1 MEVVF
6 ELCGFPH
13 FFECIVCEYFFGVHR
28 SKQEH
33 EPEESR
39 AEYLSHFSICA
50 LRTCFSSQHG
60 IIGADGFA
68 LSLHGVCTCWSC
80 EPLLVVD
87 HLVAKRCEVLKYHL
101 RQMFDILEEKAKNSV
116 DIGLQE
122 LEERQALKWL
132 LSAEDAAALGG
143 VVKGS
148 SQSPLFSGFWS
159 QARLHRIAHHIYLAL
174 LESVV
179 ASFAGKTL
187 DGSLNGFFWRMLR
200 SREFHVCDPRHVR
213 TFFFFD
219 CRVLQGDCPK
229 SSSFTGPVTVR

>member
-1 MEVVF
+1 M
-6 ELCGFPH
+6 
-13 FFECIVCEYFFGVHR
+13 HR

-50 LRTCFSSQHG
+50 LRTCFLSEHD

-68 LSLHGVCTCWSC
+68 LSLHGVCTCCSC
-80 EPLLVVD
+80 EPLLFVD

-101 RQMFDILEEKAKNSV
+101 RQKFDILEEKAKNSEG
-116 DIGLQE
+116 IGLQE
-122 LEERQALKWL
+122 LEECQALKWP

-159 QARLHRIAHHIYLAL
+159 QAHCIESRITFIGFARLFFCFFCWEDVGWE
-174 LESVV
+174 LERLFLENTSQ
-179 ASFAGKTL
+179 
-187 DGSLNGFFWRMLR
+187 
-200 SREFHVCDPRHVR
+200 SRVSC
-213 TFFFFD
+213 
-219 CRVLQGDCPK
+219 L
-229 SSSFTGPVTVR
+229 

>member
-1 MEVVF
+1 M
-6 ELCGFPH
+6 
-13 FFECIVCEYFFGVHR
+13 HR

-87 HLVAKRCEVLKYHL
+87 HLVAKWCEVLKYHL
-101 RQMFDILEEKAKNSV
+101 RQKFDTLAEKAKNSE

-122 LEERQALKWL
+122 LEECQALKWL

-159 QARLHRIAHHIYLAL
+159 QAHCIESRITLTG
-174 LESVV
+174 
-179 ASFAGKTL
+179 FAGVCCR
-187 DGSLNGFFWRMLR
+187 FFCWEDVGWELERLFLENTSQ
-200 SREFHVCDPRHVR
+200 SRVSC
-213 TFFFFD
+213 
-219 CRVLQGDCPK
+219 L
-229 SSSFTGPVTVR
+229 